1 MSTVDLCVHS
11 EIRTVPGYWER
22 VRTIRTFVTHT
33 CRHGAGSVRAWAER
47 RRQRSELLAY
57 LASDHRAAADMGL
70 KSIDFDWSTGS
81 FGTNKSRTL
90 EIASLGPFAKLR

>member
-11 EIRTVPGYWER
+11 EIRTVPSYWER
-22 VRTIRTFVTHT
+22 VRTIRTFATHT
-33 CRHGAGSVRAWAER
+33 CHHGAGLVRAWAER

-70 KSIDFDWSTGS
+70 KSIDFDLSTGP

-90 EIASLGPFAKLR
+90 EISSLGPFAKLR